1 MSHTLLGK
9 ILRRAF
15 PKYSFLLNILKPFWI
30 YTHDIGCHISNR
42 NHRKQGLVT
51 KRPTGTA
58 GQVTFS
64 ETWLYLNHT
73 LKGAMFWFYHVYIRI
88 ILNISFLIWINRVR
102 TNHHVLFDRFQVE
115 GRTGKSNHCH
125 LHLKLSY

>member
-15 PKYSFLLNILKPFWI
+15 PKYSFLLNILKPFLI
-30 YTHDIGCHISNR
+30 CTHDIGCHISNR

-58 GQVTFS
+58 GQVTFFGNLIILKS
-64 ETWLYLNHT
+64 YIEGSYVLILSHVHLNH
-73 LKGAMFWFYHVYIRI
+73 LEHFFLD
-88 ILNISFLIWINRVR
+88 LNKAS
-102 TNHHVLFDRFQVE
+102 
-115 GRTGKSNHCH
+115 
-125 LHLKLSY
+125 SY